1 MGEKVPFQEL
11 TLQDRFEVAVYRIG
25 VGIAIAATAF
35 GAALLHRPDLA
46 SPSLVSS
53 TLGLFVGGN
62 LAAALFIHLYARPI
76 RLFVRSLGFVSG
88 ALLLASLLIA
98 SRQGGHLWETLL
110 SSGIGTLTLA
120 SFGFILAF
128 VGVKEAFCFR
138 LNEGYLAGIV
148 IPLIP
153 LLHAAGAP
161 FSVIRALVTVAAGL
175 LLLFAARK
183 LFQPMHYDIGDK
195 TKYT

>member
-11 TLQDRFEVAVYRIG
+11 TLQDRFEVAVYRVG
-25 VGIAIAATAF
+25 VGLAIAATGT
-35 GAALLHRPDLA
+35 GAVLLHRPDWA
-46 SPSLVSS
+46 SPSLVST

-62 LAAALFIHLYARPI
+62 LAAALFIHLYARPFRIFI
-76 RLFVRSLGFVSG
+76 RALGVVSA
-88 ALLLASLLIA
+88 ALLLASLAAA
-98 SRQGGHLWETLL
+98 SRQEKHVWEFLL
-110 SSGIGTLTLA
+110 STGLGSLTLG
-120 SFGFILAF
+120 SFGCVLAF

-138 LNEGYLAGIV
+138 LNEGYLAGML

-161 FSVIRALVTVAAGL
+161 LSVIRALVTVAAGL

>member
-1 MGEKVPFQEL
+1 MGERTPFQEL

-25 VGIAIAATAF
+25 VGLAIAATVT
-35 GAALLHRPDLA
+35 GAVLLHRPDSA
-46 SPSLVSS
+46 SP
-53 TLGLFVGGN
+53 GL
-62 LAAALFIHLYARPI
+62 
-76 RLFVRSLGFVSG
+76 
-88 ALLLASLLIA
+88 
-98 SRQGGHLWETLL
+98 
-110 SSGIGTLTLA
+110 GTLTLA
-120 SFGFILAF
+120 SFSLILAF

-161 FSVIRALVTVAAGL
+161 LSAIRAALSVTAGL

-183 LFQPMHYDIGDK
+183 LFQPMHYDVGDK
-195 TKYT
+195 

>member
-11 TLQDRFEVAVYRIG
+11 TLQDRFEVAVYRTG
-25 VGIAIAATAF
+25 VGLAIAATVT
-35 GAALLHRPDLA
+35 GAALLHRLDLA

-62 LAAALFIHLYARPI
+62 LAAALFIHLYARPV
-76 RLFVRSLGFVSG
+76 RVFVRALGIVSG
-88 ALLLASLLIA
+88 ALLLASLFAA
-98 SRQGGHLWETLL
+98 SQQEKHLWEVLL
-110 SSGIGTLTLA
+110 STGLGTLTLA
-120 SFGFILAF
+120 SFGCILAF

-138 LNEGYLAGIV
+138 LNEGYLAGLIL
-148 IPLIP
+148 PLVP

-161 FSVIRALVTVAAGL
+161 LSVIRVVVTVTAGL

>member
-1 MGEKVPFQEL
+1 MGEKAPFQEL

-25 VGIAIAATAF
+25 VGLAIAATVT
-35 GAALLHRPDLA
+35 GAVLLHRPDSA
-46 SPSLVSS
+46 SPGIVSG

-62 LAAALFIHLYARPI
+62 LAAALFIHLYARPVRIFI
-76 RLFVRSLGFVSG
+76 RTLGIVSG
-88 ALLLASLLIA
+88 ALLLAALSAA
-98 SRQGGHLWETLL
+98 SQQERHVWEVLL
-110 SSGIGTLTLA
+110 STGLGTLTLA
-120 SFGFILAF
+120 SFGLILAF

-153 LLHAAGAP
+153 LLHATGAP
-161 FSVIRALVTVAAGL
+161 LSAIRAALTVTAGL
-175 LLLFAARK
+175 LLLFAVRK
-183 LFQPMHYDIGDK
+183 LFQPMHYDVGDK